1 MPGLAGAMRA
11 AVDHRARLHAMT
23 ADPDPAVVADG
34 SKGVRGALEAV
45 KGVRI
50 SPDDAGIVCAALIA
64 GSCKTGEGLPR
75 SASALKQQ
83 VPWMPPVNYPEGH
96 FLALIIASNALDNLC
111 FLNRFVAPR
120 GRVSNLHFCSPPFP
134 TGGYMILL
142 LQASR

>member
-1 MPGLAGAMRA
+1 MKGLVLQTLASQ
-11 AVDHRARLHAMT
+11 LF
-23 ADPDPAVVADG
+23 
-34 SKGVRGALEAV
+34 SN
-45 KGVRI
+45 
-50 SPDDAGIVCAALIA
+50 DAGVVCIALTAA
-64 GSCKTGEGLPR
+64 SRKPGEGLPR

-83 VPWMPPVNYPEGH
+83 APWMPPVNYPEGH

-120 GRVSNLHFCSPPFP
+120 GRVSKLHFCSPPFP